1 MESGELRHPT
11 HKSLVMKIYLCIVL
25 SVIGANL
32 YAQTKKQPVT
42 TTIDKVTVFMQ
53 GAQITRS
60 ATTTIPVGT
69 TTLVFSHISPELE
82 EKSIQVQGKGA
93 FTILSVSRSRNYL
106 GVQEPLAEVM
116 RLQQQ
121 QSLLEE
127 KLLREKNRL
136 KVFAQEEA
144 MMIRN
149 QDLRGTNTG
158 LKTQDLREA
167 LDFQRARLT
176 EILEQ
181 QLAIEKNVNTL
192 NDNINRL
199 ASQQS
204 ALMAVKDSSTSD
216 LLITVMAKENISG
229 KLTLSYL
236 VRNAG
241 WYPSYELRVE
251 NISQPLELAYKA
263 NVYQQC
269 GEEWKNVKLSLSSG
283 NPSESGTKP
292 ELQPWQMRT
301 FYNMQELIN
310 ARSDLN
316 RTHVNEARGRI
327 LDVDGQ
333 PIPGATVRVP
343 NRSIGTV
350 TNEHGEFSLQLPQ
363 DVRTLD
369 LQALGFD
376 KREITPGSGYQSFTM
391 VPSRSS
397 LDEVV
402 VVGYGAQRKQ
412 SLTGSVITLRGL
424 SGTAPGV
431 RVLPSRSKQSIPLV
445 VTPTFHT
452 TSITFDIA
460 TNYTILSD
468 GKPYTVS
475 IKEMEVPTQYEY
487 HTAPKLDPAA
497 YLLAGITDWETLNLM
512 EGEASIYFEGT
523 YLGKSLLNLQTAT
536 DTLFVSLGKDKN
548 IVINRKLQKDYSKN
562 QFFSGNQMVTRHYE
576 ISVKNNKQE
585 AIRILVED
593 QLPISLQKEIEISK
607 LEYPGA
613 RLDEITQQITWDL
626 NIASKEEKK
635 TKMQY
640 AVKFPKDKLVN
651 LD

>member
-1 MESGELRHPT
+1 MECGELFHPS

-25 SVIGANL
+25 SIISASL

-69 TTLVFSHISPELE
+69 TTLVFSQISPELE

-93 FTILSVSRSRNYL
+93 FTILSVSRRRNYL
-106 GVQEPLAEVM
+106 AVQEPLAEVM

-127 KLLREKNRL
+127 KVLRENNRL
-136 KVFAQEEA
+136 KVLAQEEA
-144 MMIRN
+144 MLTRN

-158 LKTQDLREA
+158 IKTQDLREA

-181 QLAIEKNVNTL
+181 QLVIGKNVNAL
-192 NDNINRL
+192 NNNINRL
-199 ASQQS
+199 ASQQAS
-204 ALMAVKDSSTSD
+204 LMAVKDSSTSD

-236 VRNAG
+236 VKNAG

-316 RTHVNEARGRI
+316 RAHVNEARGRI
-327 LDVDGQ
+327 VDADGQ

-376 KREITPGSGYQSFTM
+376 KREITPGSSYQSFTM

-402 VVGYGAQRKQ
+402 VVGYGTQRKT
-412 SLTGSVITLRGL
+412 SYTGASMSKI
-424 SGTAPGV
+424 SGDALQGKVASIRIP
-431 RVLPSRSKQSIPLV
+431 KQSIPLV

-452 TSITFDIA
+452 TSVTFDIA

-497 YLLAGITDWETLNLM
+497 YLLAGITDWETLNLL

-562 QFFSGNQMVTRHYE
+562 QFFSSNQMVTRHYE

-593 QLPISLQKEIEISK
+593 QLPISVQKEIEISK

-613 RLDEITQQITWDL
+613 RLDETTQQVTWDL
-626 NIASKEEKK
+626 NIAAKEEKK
-635 TKMQY
+635 TKLQY